1 MDLSIIIP
9 VYNVKE
15 YLKRC
20 FDSINHNSDFKYEII
35 FVNDGST
42 DGSLEIIEEIAL
54 KESNVVVISQVNQGL
69 SVARN
74 TGIKNAVGK
83 YFILLDSDDWLN
95 FHKLEKLL
103 SFAEKN
109 ELDLLSYRLESFDEN
124 YNSLGLREKHPI
136 QYNKILSG
144 RELLSQGYQP
154 SSSCLFIYK
163 RDFIIENKLTFYPK
177 ISQQDVEFTIRL
189 MTNASRVF
197 FSDEVIYNY
206 YRHLGTISMPKT
218 KEKLEKYLSD
228 SIIVSGLI
236 KQNKIGVNDKE
247 FLKTIEKNYNSV
259 VWNLLFRFLTKPKET
274 DFVFKNQ
281 SIQELKLKGLY
292 PIKGKLKTSFQ
303 NKIRFF
309 FNSEILF
316 KLILKIRS

>member
-9 VYNVKE
+9 VYNVEE
-15 YLKRC
+15 YLERC
-20 FDSINHNSDFKYEII
+20 FNSINRNCNFKYEVI

-42 DGSLEIIEEIAL
+42 DRSLKIIEEIASR
-54 KESNVVVISQVNQGL
+54 ENNVSVISQANQGL

-74 TGIKNAVGK
+74 TGISNAVGE

-95 FHKLEKLL
+95 FEKIEELL
-103 SFAEKN
+103 SFAKEN
-109 ELDLLSYRLESFDEN
+109 QLDLLSYRLESFDEN
-124 YNSLGLREKHPI
+124 YNSLGLRDKHPI
-136 QYNKILSG
+136 EYNKILSG
-144 RELLSQGYQP
+144 RKLLSQGYQP

-163 RDFIIENKLTFYPK
+163 RDFLIKNKLSFYPK

-228 SIIVSGLI
+228 SIIVSELI
-236 KQNKIGVNDKE
+236 KENKKGINDQE

-274 DFVFKNQ
+274 NFEFKKH
-281 SIQELKLKGLY
+281 SIKELKAKGLY
-292 PIKGKLKTSFQ
+292 PIKGALKTTFQ
-303 NKIRFF
+303 NKMRYL

-316 KLILKIRS
+316 KLILKIRN